1 MRTFALRNFRSYE
14 LSSPGTFA
22 PGNESS
28 MELSLPISELGRL
41 TVRYGSSATVATEQT
56 DQLAV
61 VRTWPQL
68 GLDITSRAYMR
79 RRSKPSAAS
88 SS

>member
-1 MRTFALRNFRSYE
+1 
-14 LSSPGTFA
+14 
-22 PGNESS
+22 

-68 GLDITSRAYMR
+68 GLDINHGHTCADEVNRL
-79 RRSKPSAAS
+79 
-88 SS
+88 